1 MGLSVS
7 GRTCLPL
14 DLQFLS
20 ASACSLY
27 CGICRKQAGIR
38 TDDTAWASALRGADS
53 MAACSDWHGE

>member
-7 GRTCLPL
+7 GRTCLAL

-20 ASACSLY
+20 
-27 CGICRKQAGIR
+27 
-38 TDDTAWASALRGADS
+38 ASALRGADS